1 MSDEEELSMSH
12 EEREEEFMAPGR
24 HFGNASHDLL
34 ALLIHPYP
42 SEDERAEGDGEIT
55 ATKDGL
61 ADMMS
66 RILNQQTGAN
76 PVLAKRKTPL
86 MKGTSLSLHDVHV
99 S

>member
-1 MSDEEELSMSH
+1 MLYD
-12 EEREEEFMAPGR
+12 
-24 HFGNASHDLL
+24 L
-34 ALLIHPYP
+34 ALLIRSYL
-42 SEDERAEGDGEIT
+42 SEDEREQGEGEIA